1 MTPVKVFLI
10 CAYLA
15 ALTLCVAAFYATSPL
30 LYNLGAVIAV
40 TTAVTAMTPRI
51 LNYLNPKEE
60 DQ

>member
-1 MTPVKVFLI
+1 MTAIKTFLV
-10 CAYLA
+10 CAFIT
-15 ALTLCVAAFYATSPL
+15 ALTLCVASVFAASPL

-40 TTAVTAMTPRI
+40 STAVTAMTDRI